1 MRGVRQRETDIEL
14 RLRSALHRRGL
25 RFFVDRAP
33 VAGMRSRADIVFP
46 RVRLAIYVDGCFWH
60 GCPEHATWP
69 KTNDQWWRA
78 KIEANVRRDRRV
90 DEQLIQAGWRPVRI
104 WEHED
109 PQRAVD
115 RIAALVHSGMAGRI
129 EAHHDPRD

>member
-1 MRGVRQRETDIEL
+1 
-14 RLRSALHRRGL
+14 
-25 RFFVDRAP
+25 
-33 VAGMRSRADIVFP
+33 MRSRADIVFP